1 MIRHGSAGVSRAII
15 HLFLEY
21 HRLGFEQEFKEEDN
35 GFREYLRFA
44 QAGKKY

>member
-15 HLFLEY
+15 HLFPEY
-21 HRLGFEQEFKEEDN
+21 HRLGFEQEFKEENN
-35 GFREYLRFA
+35 GFREFLGFG